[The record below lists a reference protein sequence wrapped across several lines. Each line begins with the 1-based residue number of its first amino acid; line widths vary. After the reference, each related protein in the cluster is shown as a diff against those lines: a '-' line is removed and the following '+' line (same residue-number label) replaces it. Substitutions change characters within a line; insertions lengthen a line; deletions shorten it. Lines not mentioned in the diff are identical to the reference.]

1 MSKSYFLI
9 LLFSLL
15 ASIRTCAQ
23 APSADA
29 LFVQAP
35 REVMPLLDM
44 PARLDLL
51 DLYNNGLPAKVEN
64 NCGGQSEL
72 LSKTPSSIRL
82 RTSEVGEWQMDL
94 LTSPSDT
101 LLLTLHTLQ
110 AGGRSTRIAL
120 FDSHWKADHRQLPL
134 PSVADFW
141 CPPISMDANAL
152 LVWRKQVEMLP
163 VCAQWNDTT
172 HVLTFTLNTEGVDL
186 DSRKE
191 VDKCICPVK
200 YSLEPVNGR
209 FAFIL
214 K

>member
-1 MSKSYFLI
+1 MYKPYFLI
-9 LLFSLL
+9 LVFCFL
-15 ASIRTCAQ
+15 AFVRIGAQ
-23 APSADA
+23 TPGSDA

-44 PARLDLL
+44 SARLDLL

-72 LSKTPSSIRL
+72 LSKTPASICI

-110 AGGRSTRIAL
+110 AGGRSTRVAL
-120 FDSHWKADHRQLPL
+120 FDIHWKADPRAVPQ

-141 CPPISMDANAL
+141 CPPIGMDANTL
-152 LVWRKQVEMLP
+152 LVRRKQVEMLP
-163 VCAQWNDTT
+163 VCAQWDGMAR
-172 HVLTFTLNTEGVDL
+172 VLTFTLNTDGVDL

-191 VDKCICPVK
+191 VDKCICPVQ
-200 YSLEPVNGR
+200 YSLAPVDGR
-209 FAFIL
+209 FAFTL